1 MPRRPGDR
9 LGHTG
14 WVDVGGYVQPGF
26 EPVRETF
33 ASVLAG
39 QAGTGAATAAWRDG
53 EWVVDLW
60 GGPASAD
67 GAQCWQADSLAQAY
81 SVVKPF
87 VAVCTLLLADR
98 GQVDLGAPMQRYWP
112 QFRAPADVRQV
123 LSHQAGV
130 VALAE
135 PAPTEA
141 FYDWDRLCALLA
153 AQEPAWAPGT
163 AHGESALF
171 YGHLLG
177 EVVRR
182 VDGRGL
188 GRFLRE
194 EVCGPLGLGY
204 FVGLTSAEQARTVEL
219 TGLTEYFRPERLA
232 GMPDLYRRATTNPP
246 GAYDPVV
253 VNGRAWRAAE
263 VPAVNGHGTAR
274 GAAGLYAALLQGR
287 LLSPALLREATT
299 AQCSGVDAVF
309 GKDSAWG
316 LGFGVDADG
325 YGMGGSGGSYAG
337 ASTVGG
343 YAFAFITGTMGSH
356 DRGSQI
362 ENALRG
368 CLGVPP
374 FPD

>member
-1 MPRRPGDR
+1 MR
-9 LGHTG
+9 
-14 WVDVGGYVQPGF
+14 PGF
-26 EPVRETF
+26 EPVHDVF
-33 ASVLAG
+33 AEVLAA
-39 QAGTGAATAAWRDG
+39 QAGTGAAAAAWRDG

-67 GAQCWQADSLAQAY
+67 GVQRWQADSLAQAY

-87 VAVCTLLLADR
+87 VAVCALLLADR
-98 GQVDLGAPMQRYWP
+98 GQIDLGAPVQRYWP
-112 QFRAPADVRQV
+112 RFRAAADVRQV

-135 PAPTEA
+135 PVPTEA

-153 AQEPAWAPGT
+153 AQEPAWEPGT

-171 YGHLLG
+171 YGHLVG

-194 EVCGPLGLGY
+194 EVCGPLGLDY
-204 FVGLTSAEQARTVEL
+204 FVGLTPAEQARAVEL
-219 TGLTEYFRPERLA
+219 TGLAEYFGPQRLA
-232 GMPDLYRRATTNPP
+232 GLPDLYRRATTNPP
-246 GAYDPVV
+246 GAFDPVV

-274 GAAGLYAALLQGR
+274 GAAGLYAALLPGG

-299 AQCSGVDAVF
+299 AHCSGADAVF
-309 GKDSAWG
+309 GEESAWG
-316 LGFGVDADG
+316 LGFGIDADG

-337 ASTVGG
+337 ASVAGG

-356 DRGSQI
+356 DRATQV

-374 FPD
+374 LPD